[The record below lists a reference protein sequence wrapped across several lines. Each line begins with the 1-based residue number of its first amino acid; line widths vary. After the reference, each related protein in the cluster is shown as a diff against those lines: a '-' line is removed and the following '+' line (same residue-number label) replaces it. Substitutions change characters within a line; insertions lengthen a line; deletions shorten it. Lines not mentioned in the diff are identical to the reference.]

1 CAKFYGKNMYNHF
14 DVW

>member
-1 CAKFYGKNMYNHF
+1 CAKFHGKNMYNHF

>member
-1 CAKFYGKNMYNHF
+1 CVKFYGKNMYNHF